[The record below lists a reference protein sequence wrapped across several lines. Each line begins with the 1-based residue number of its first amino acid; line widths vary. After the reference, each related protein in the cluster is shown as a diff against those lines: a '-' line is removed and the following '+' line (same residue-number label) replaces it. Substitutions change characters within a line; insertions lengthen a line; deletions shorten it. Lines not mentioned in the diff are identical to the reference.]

1 MSGRSN
7 LLTLSQIKRIGEH
20 QRELDTT
27 GDTLREEREIY
38 VFPLTLLI
46 MDVPLLLPKMISL
59 F

>member
-1 MSGRSN
+1 
-7 LLTLSQIKRIGEH
+7 
-20 QRELDTT
+20 LDTT